1 MVTEAINLISDEE
14 KGVRGG
20 GGFVRCDFMVDGA
33 GWGWGAW
40 ALSDVILWQIACVC
54 MGGGVYG
61 VRAGEF
67 VSHDWKRGDSF
78 V

>member
-1 MVTEAINLISDEE
+1 MRRREFGGA
-14 KGVRGG
+14 GGGG

-40 ALSDVILWQIACVC
+40 SLSDAILWQIVCVC
-54 MGGGVYG
+54 MGGGGVYG

-67 VSHDWKRGDSF
+67 VSHEWKRGDSF